1 MLMLSEPQG
10 RQRPLT
16 AKSNPEGEYELKEVK
31 PGRYHL
37 RANRNGYVSQAYG
50 QKSPDSGMSQGTLL
64 MVRAGETLG
73 QVDFKLIRGGV
84 IEGRIVDPDGEPV
97 AQAQVMVERYMTHE
111 GKRNLRP
118 MGGGSTDDR
127 GQFRLFDIA
136 PGKYFVSARFRNWAS
151 EDQDDSTYPPVYYP
165 GTPRAQEAARI
176 EVTPGG
182 EIQGIDI
189 TLTESKAFS
198 ISGKVF
204 RADGKPATEAFLV
217 SMRAEEEDFFGWT
230 FSDSRVDA
238 EGNFKLGGLL
248 PGRYRLTAESRRS
261 EKPQMAS
268 VNVDLGNEDVA
279 GVVLALGD
287 GGEISGKVIVE
298 GADPKSIPAS
308 MRLFLQPEGGRMMFS
323 QMEGGEVL
331 EDQTFSFRNVMEGAY
346 RLAMLFTPTNLYL
359 KSARVQGK
367 EVLEH
372 AFEIRNGEKITGA
385 EVVLSA
391 NGGEL
396 SGVVKQEETGEVV
409 KGATIVLFSA
419 DPERQGP
426 RSRWTRTTQSDQQG
440 SFQLGGL
447 APGSYLV
454 CALVNH
460 ESGAESSPDYL
471 QELAKLAKS
480 VEIHPQSKISESLLA
495 HPAPVVE

>member
-1 MLMLSEPQG
+1 
-10 RQRPLT
+10 
-16 AKSNPEGEYELKEVK
+16 VK

-50 QKSPDSGMSQGTLL
+50 QKSPDPGMSQGTLL

-84 IEGRIVDPDGEPV
+84 IEGRVADPDGEPV
-97 AQAQVMVERYMTHE
+97 AHAQVMVERYMTAE

-118 MGGGSTDDR
+118 VGGGSTDDR

-136 PGKYFVSARFRNWAS
+136 PGKYFVSARFRDWRS
-151 EDQDDSTYPPVYYP
+151 EDQGDSTYPPVYYP
-165 GTPRAQEAARI
+165 GTLRAQEAARI
-176 EVTPGG
+176 EVVPGG

-204 RADGKPATEAFLV
+204 RADGKPATEAFLI
-217 SMRAEEEDFFGWT
+217 SMRVEEEEFFGGM
-230 FSDSRVDA
+230 SRSGQVDA

-248 PGRYRLTAESRRS
+248 PGRYRLIADSGRS

-287 GGEISGKVIVE
+287 GGEIAGKVIVE

-308 MRLFLQPEGGRMMFS
+308 MQLFLDPEGGGMMSFR
-323 QMEGGEVL
+323 MEGGEVL
-331 EDQTFSFRNVMEGAY
+331 EDQTFSFGNVMEGAY
-346 RLAMLFTPTNLYL
+346 RLSMFTGTNLYV

-367 EVLEH
+367 DVLEH

-385 EVVLSA
+385 EIVLSA

-396 SGVVKQEETGEVV
+396 SGAVKQEESGEAV

-419 DPERQGP
+419 DPGRQGP

-471 QELAKLAKS
+471 QELARFAKS

>member
-1 MLMLSEPQG
+1 MRTGVRCWVLLAWVSLAGNSLAQTGAIQSTQAPAADDVKAQPKTGSIRGRIVAADTGAPLGKATLMLMLSEPQG

-372 AFEIRNGEKITGA
+372 AFEIRNGKKLPA
-385 EVVLSA
+385 
-391 NGGEL
+391 
-396 SGVVKQEETGEVV
+396 
-409 KGATIVLFSA
+409 
-419 DPERQGP
+419 P
-426 RSRWTRTTQSDQQG
+426 RS
-440 SFQLGGL
+440 
-447 APGSYLV
+447 
-454 CALVNH
+454 C
-460 ESGAESSPDYL
+460 
-471 QELAKLAKS
+471 
-480 VEIHPQSKISESLLA
+480 SLPTA
-495 HPAPVVE
+495 GN